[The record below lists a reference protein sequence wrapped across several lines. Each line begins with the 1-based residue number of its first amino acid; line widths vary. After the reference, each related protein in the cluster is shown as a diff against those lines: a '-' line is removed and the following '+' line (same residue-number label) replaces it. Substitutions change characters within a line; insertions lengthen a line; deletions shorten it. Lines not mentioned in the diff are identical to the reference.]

1 MSLFDIVNSFDLAL
15 ERSIKSYNN
24 SFVDKFMNELK
35 NHLAIAEALEKLDKL
50 PKNTL
55 FTLDRYEGDFAICE
69 NRTNGKMYDIPA
81 FKVDSSVKE
90 GEIIKLENEIY
101 TLDYE
106 ENAKQVENSREL
118 TRKVTKLQDN

>member
-1 MSLFDIVNSFDLAL
+1 MSLFDIVNSVDLAL

-24 SFVDKFMNELK
+24 SFVGKFMNELK
-35 NHLAIAEALEKLDKL
+35 NHLATAEALEKLDKL

-106 ENAKQVENSREL
+106 ENAKQVENSRDL